1 MQTTDWQG
9 LAYAAFFQLL
19 FHIPIIIVYGIGIVI
34 SFIKA
39 KKHPKVSLLSG
50 IAFVVLLILS
60 IVSIFITLLPS
71 YFYTRGLSTQNIGF
85 ILSTV
90 GVIMTVF
97 TAAASVLLLSAV
109 WKDRS

>member
-19 FHIPIIIVYGIGIVI
+19 FHIPTIIVYVIGIVI

-39 KKHPKVSLLSG
+39 KKHPKISVLSG
-50 IAFVVLLILS
+50 IAFAILLILS
-60 IVSIFITLLPS
+60 IVSIFITLLPT
-71 YFYTRGLSTQNIGF
+71 YFFSRGYSTQNIGF
-85 ILSTV
+85 ILSTI

-97 TAAASVLLLSAV
+97 TAAASALLLSAV